1 MSGLFY
7 NLGRMMGR
15 KAVPAARKA
24 RWFYDSFAGNEDEAL
39 RAKAALGAELA
50 GELRK
55 VVELTTDP
63 KMVAWVEGICFRLA
77 GRVQDKRRR
86 FSVEVFRDAFPGAM
100 ALPGGYLFFSDSLV
114 SLCGGHAEDLAFAIG
129 HEIGHVVL
137 GHARDRMLESAM
149 WRAASAVTAQ
159 ARGPVV
165 EWLRREG
172 RVALQNSHARESE
185 LQADEFGL
193 RLAVAA
199 GFAGEG
205 AITLLRE
212 VEHWEATGRARG
224 RYLESHPAASLRI
237 GRLWAFLRQ
246 LPQTTPSVPDK
257 SAGS

>member
-7 NLGRMMGR
+7 NLGRKLGQ
-15 KAVPAARKA
+15 KAVPTVRKA
-24 RWFYDSFAGNEDEAL
+24 RWLYDSFAGDEEEAL
-39 RAKAALGAELA
+39 RAEAALGAELA

-55 VVELTTDP
+55 VVDLTTDP
-63 KMVAWVEGICFRLA
+63 EMGAWVEGVCGRLA

-86 FSVEVFRDAFPGAM
+86 FSVEIFHDAFPGAI
-100 ALPGGYLFFSDSLV
+100 ALPGGYLFLSDSLV
-114 SLCGGHAEDLAFAIG
+114 RLSDGHAEDMAFAIG

-137 GHARDRMLESAM
+137 GHARDRVLESAM
-149 WRAASAVTAQ
+149 WRVASAATAQ

-172 RVALQNSHARESE
+172 TVALQNSHARESE
-185 LQADEFGL
+185 LEADKFGL

-199 GFAGEG
+199 GFPGEG
-205 AITLLRE
+205 AITFLRE

-246 LPQTTPSVPDK
+246 LPPSTPT
-257 SAGS
+257 ATG